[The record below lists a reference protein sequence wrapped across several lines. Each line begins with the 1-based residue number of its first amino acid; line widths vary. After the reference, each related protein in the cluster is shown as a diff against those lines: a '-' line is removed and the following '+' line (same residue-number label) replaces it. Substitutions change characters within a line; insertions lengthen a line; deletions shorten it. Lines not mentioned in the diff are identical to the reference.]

1 LSNASN
7 GAMAFEPTDFQAKVA
22 HNATY
27 YYGIAK
33 NQFFTDFNPLTV
45 DWTTPVPWGNE
56 PTKCNMEGD
65 DSGCLMPNGA
75 GFAIIFGFGVF
86 FSVVTSVLTML
97 ESKFANVEMT
107 SEHFNT
113 AGRDVKTG
121 LTASV
126 IVSQWTWAAT
136 LLQSSNVAWSFG
148 LSGPFWYA
156 SGATI
161 QILLFGIL
169 AIEVKRRAPTCHTFL
184 ELVEARWGKLA
195 HFNFMA
201 MGFFTQ
207 TLVTMML
214 ILGGADCMQAT
225 AGIDSYLGGFLIPLG
240 VIWYTMVGGL
250 KATFLAS
257 YIHTSIIFVGLVIM
271 VTFTYAVS
279 PGTGANCPHTPM
291 VDPMT
296 PVAECTNFFNGMCYD
311 GIPKEQCDWIGSASV
326 MYERLAFLV
335 SIDPEKLGTSDV
347 EGAHHGAC
355 CPDPQTKESGNLG
368 GSYLTMLS
376 TPGIEFGVINIV
388 GNFATVFVD
397 QSYWQSAIAA
407 SPASSHKGYMLGGM
421 VWFTI
426 PFALATSL
434 GLAGN
439 ALNVKLVGAEAGR
452 GLVPPAAASVMGG
465 RGLGILMIIML
476 FMAITSTGS
485 AECIAVSSLVA
496 YDVYRGY
503 INKNATGKQILF
515 VSRVVIVVF
524 GLLQGVLSAW
534 LLGMGVG
541 IGWVYTFMGTL
552 CGSAVPPIA
561 ALLTHNG
568 INATGALAGSVIGMI
583 GALVSWIIYA
593 GAVNDGEVSLKTLGQ
608 LKPCLAGNMVAL
620 GLSAIV
626 MFLVSAMSPQ
636 NFDWKVYSEKI
647 KLVDEVK
654 VDVPDWEMSEEFLD
668 SAKAWIWKWGMG
680 SSGFLIIVWPAMCL
694 PWGVFPKAVYNLW
707 ASIAF
712 MWGWVASMMIVSL
725 PIWENR
731 KTIMAVLTCSPIK
744 KEAKKGEVEV
754 AGA

>member
-1 LSNASN
+1 LSNASK
-7 GAMAFEPTDFQAKVA
+7 GAMTEFTPTAFQLKVA
-22 HNATY
+22 EHATY
-27 YYGIAK
+27 YEGIAAK
-33 NQFFTDFNPLTV
+33 QFFTDFNPLTV
-45 DWTTPVPWGNE
+45 DWTVPVPWGNE
-56 PTKCNMEGD
+56 PDKCNMEND

-184 ELVEARWGKLA
+184 ELVEARWGKVA

-279 PGTGANCPHTPM
+279 PATGAGCPHTPM
-291 VDPMT
+291 VDPST
-296 PVAECTNFFNGMCYD
+296 TVAQGCQNFHDGICYD
-311 GIPKEQCDWIGSASV
+311 GIPKAQCDWIGSASV

-335 SIDPEKLGTSDV
+335 SIDPAKIGTNDV
-347 EGAHHGAC
+347 VGAHHGPC
-355 CPDPQTKESGNLG
+355 CPDPQTSESGNLG

-397 QSYWQSAIAA
+397 QSYWQSAAA
-407 SPASSHKGYMLGGM
+407 SCPPLRRPSWAAAAWASS
-421 VWFTI
+421 
-426 PFALATSL
+426 
-434 GLAGN
+434 
-439 ALNVKLVGAEAGR
+439 
-452 GLVPPAAASVMGG
+452 
-465 RGLGILMIIML
+465 
-476 FMAITSTGS
+476 
-485 AECIAVSSLVA
+485 
-496 YDVYRGY
+496 
-503 INKNATGKQILF
+503 
-515 VSRVVIVVF
+515 
-524 GLLQGVLSAW
+524 
-534 LLGMGVG
+534 
-541 IGWVYTFMGTL
+541 
-552 CGSAVPPIA
+552 
-561 ALLTHNG
+561 
-568 INATGALAGSVIGMI
+568 
-583 GALVSWIIYA
+583 
-593 GAVNDGEVSLKTLGQ
+593 
-608 LKPCLAGNMVAL
+608 
-620 GLSAIV
+620 
-626 MFLVSAMSPQ
+626 
-636 NFDWKVYSEKI
+636 
-647 KLVDEVK
+647 
-654 VDVPDWEMSEEFLD
+654 
-668 SAKAWIWKWGMG
+668 
-680 SSGFLIIVWPAMCL
+680 
-694 PWGVFPKAVYNLW
+694 
-707 ASIAF
+707 
-712 MWGWVASMMIVSL
+712 
-725 PIWENR
+725 
-731 KTIMAVLTCSPIK
+731 
-744 KEAKKGEVEV
+744 
-754 AGA
+754 